1 MVRGGAYLPK
11 RLGMVGICVLVS
23 ILAIALFVS
32 PALAC
37 HGWISDRVWEDSNG
51 NGIQDEGEP
60 GISGV
65 TVKLHK
71 CSDDSVI
78 TTKVTDSNGLYQFQA
93 ATLGN
98 YYIEF
103 AAPAGYVFSL
113 QNQGTDDGKD
123 SDADAIT
130 GKTACTALAT
140 DENDKTWDAGLYRPA
155 SVGNFVWEDLNK
167 NGIQDEGEI
176 GIEGVTVDLYAC
188 GGQLV
193 GSTTTNST
201 GYYLFFNLAPGGYYL
216 QFAASDGF
224 LFSPQNAGGDDADSD
239 ADNTGKTDCF
249 TLHSDD
255 NITIWDAGLYQEEL
269 PAEEPPSVPSI
280 TTWGI
285 AALTVVLAGSGLLML
300 KTKAV
305 VRNS

>member
-1 MVRGGAYLPK
+1 MLK

-23 ILAIALFVS
+23 ILAITLFVS

-37 HGWISDRVWEDSNG
+37 HGWIGDRVWEDLNG
-51 NGIQDEGEP
+51 NGIQDKGEP
-60 GISGV
+60 GIGGV

-78 TTKVTDSNGLYQFQA
+78 ATKVTDSNGLYQFQA
-93 ATLGN
+93 ATPGN

-113 QNQGTDDGKD
+113 QNQGTDGGKD
-123 SDADAIT
+123 SDADAVT
-130 GKTACTALAT
+130 GKTACTGLDT
-140 DENDKTWDAGLYRPA
+140 DENDNTWDAGLYRPA

-176 GIEGVTVDLYAC
+176 GIEGVTVNLYAC

-193 GSTTTNST
+193 GSTTTNGA
-201 GYYLFFNLAPGGYYL
+201 GYYLFSNLVPGSYYL
-216 QFAASDGF
+216 QFAVPDNF

-239 ADNTGKTDCF
+239 VDSTGKTDCF
-249 TLHSDD
+249 TLRSGDD
-255 NITIWDAGLYQEEL
+255 ITIWDAGLYQEEQ
-269 PAEEPPSVPSI
+269 PPEEPPSVPSI

-285 AALTVVLAGSGLLML
+285 CGLTVALAGSGILML
-300 KTKAV
+300 KKAL

>member
-103 AAPAGYVFSL
+103 AAPVKEQVSVKLRIVCL
-113 QNQGTDDGKD
+113 QQLAELEDGV
-123 SDADAIT
+123 ILHI
-130 GKTACTALAT
+130 G
-140 DENDKTWDAGLYRPA
+140 
-155 SVGNFVWEDLNK
+155 VGHLR
-167 NGIQDEGEI
+167 
-176 GIEGVTVDLYAC
+176 EGVDPVVNLQDRTELTRL
-188 GGQLV
+188 QR
-193 GSTTTNST
+193 
-201 GYYLFFNLAPGGYYL
+201 LFEII
-216 QFAASDGF
+216 D
-224 LFSPQNAGGDDADSD
+224 
-239 ADNTGKTDCF
+239 
-249 TLHSDD
+249 
-255 NITIWDAGLYQEEL
+255 
-269 PAEEPPSVPSI
+269 
-280 TTWGI
+280 
-285 AALTVVLAGSGLLML
+285 
-300 KTKAV
+300 
-305 VRNS
+305 